1 MGSRDPYVELAR
13 ASVEAYVRRGVQL
26 PLPRDLPPE
35 LTGRRAGAFVSL
47 KKRGLLRGCIGTYE
61 PTEPTLAEEIIANAI
76 RAASEDPRFPPVSPR
91 ELPELSISVDVLS
104 PPEPCAEED
113 LDPRR
118 YGVIVEAGWRRG
130 LLLPDLPGV
139 DTVADQL
146 RIARAKAGIGPD
158 EPHRL
163 LRFTVERHT
172 E

>member
-1 MGSRDPYVELAR
+1 MELAR
-13 ASVEAYVRRGVQL
+13 QSVEALVRRGVRL
-26 PLPRDLPPE
+26 PLPPGLPAE
-35 LTGRRAGAFVSL
+35 LTTRRAGAFVSL

-61 PTEPTLAEEIIANAI
+61 PTEPTLAEEIIANAV
-76 RAASEDPRFPPVSPR
+76 RAASEDPRFPPVSSR
-91 ELPELSISVDVLS
+91 ELPELSVSVDVLS
-104 PPEPCAEED
+104 PPEPCREED

-139 DTVADQL
+139 ETVEDQL
-146 RIARAKAGIGPD
+146 RIAKAKAGIAPD
-158 EPHRL
+158 APCRL